1 MRSLKLLS
9 TALVFALGSFSAQSA
24 ELAQFMNGVPGEIER
39 YGSKLGTLDGT
50 ANWQVDFTGDGAPDR
65 IASFGIVLGGNAV
78 ENRVFLFENV
88 GGSFVPMHEVN
99 VGGRI
104 DSIVFEGGRLMFTVR
119 VHKDGDPHCCPSG
132 QKLVTHRP

>member
-1 MRSLKLLS
+1 MKPLKLLS
-9 TALVFALGSFSAQSA
+9 AAMVFALGSFSAQSA

-50 ANWQVDFTGDGAPDR
+50 ATWQVDFTGDGAPDR

-78 ENRVFLFENV
+78 EDRVFLFENV
-88 GGSFVPMHEVN
+88 GGSFVPMHEVK
-99 VGGRI
+99 VGGGI
-104 DSIVFEGGRLMFTVR
+104 DSIVFDGGKLMFTVR
-119 VHKDGDPHCCPSG
+119 VYKDGDAHCCPSG